1 MKRLIF
7 SIAIVCG
14 GMIVANAQT
23 GGKSSTTTDPNNS
36 GNTNS
41 KSTTKNSGKKSDV
54 NNMGSTAGYLDQAY
68 NKMGVAER
76 KVVPY
81 PPLREADVIYAR
93 YIERIIDS
101 REKKNLVLTW
111 PKNPLNKLIYTLA
124 ITGEDGAPGK
134 LKVYSTDSMQNAMTI
149 GQIKKL
155 GGFTETVQV
164 QKDPN
169 DPYSTVD
176 STVTTLFDYS
186 QIKRWKIVEEWIFD
200 KQRGMFFPRILSL
213 GPLYIP
219 NVGGVPL
226 PEQPMF
232 YVNYEDLRPILIHQ
246 EVFNRQNDAMR
257 LTYYDFFE
265 QRLFSSYISKES
277 NDKDLAIRDFPEY
290 KDNPMEALYESER
303 IKGDLFNW
311 EHDLWEY

>member
-1 MKRLIF
+1 MKRLIL
-7 SIAIVCG
+7 SIAIVYG
-14 GMIVANAQT
+14 GLTVAVAQSST
-23 GGKSSTTTDPNNS
+23 KGGSSSTTTDPN
-36 GNTNS
+36 S
-41 KSTTKNSGKKSDV
+41 KGGSKNSAKKDV
-54 NNMGSTAGYLDQAY
+54 NPMGAGYLDQVY
-68 NKMGVAER
+68 NKEGVAER

-81 PPLREADVIYAR
+81 PPLREADVIYAK

-101 REKKNLVLTW
+101 REKKNLVMTW
-111 PKNPLNKLIYTLA
+111 PKNPLNKLIYQMA
-124 ITGEDGAPGK
+124 IQGEDGAPGK
-134 LKVYSTDSMQNAMTI
+134 LKVYSSDSMQTAMTV
-149 GQIKKL
+149 GSIKKL
-155 GGFTETVQV
+155 GGVTETVQV
-164 QKDPN
+164 QTDPN
-169 DPYSTVD
+169 DPYATKD
-176 STVTTLFDYS
+176 STVTTLFDFS

-200 KQRGMFFPRILSL
+200 KQRGMFFPRIIALA
-213 GPLYIP
+213 PLYIP
-219 NVGGVPL
+219 NLGGVPL

-265 QRLFSSYISKES
+265 LRLFSSYITKES